1 MEKMPRIRV
10 CGILKKNDEL
20 LFVKHIK
27 KEKEYWLLPGGGVD
41 YGETFQSSLRREFKE
56 EVNLDIEVK
65 EMLFISEAIAPDNTR
80 HIVNMYF
87 EVEQLGGELKLGEE
101 DILKDAEY
109 LKISDLDNHIIYPN
123 IKKELKELYFG
134 KVRKELRYLGNMWE

>member
-10 CGILKKNDEL
+10 CGILNKGDGL

-41 YGETFQSSLRREFKE
+41 YGETFQESLKREFKE
-56 EVNLDIEVK
+56 EVNLEIEVK
-65 EMLFISEAIAPDNTR
+65 EMLFVSEAIAPDMSR

-87 EVEQLGGELKLGEE
+87 EVEQIGGELKLGEE
-101 DILKDAEY
+101 ERLKEAGY
-109 LKISDLDNHIIYPN
+109 IKISDFDDYIIYPN
-123 IKKELKELYFG
+123 IKKQLKELYTG
-134 KVRKELRYLGNMWE
+134 KVKKELRYLGNMWE